1 VCRLLAIAA
10 ESPVRFHTCLCQA
23 PRSLASLSREHA
35 DGWGAGVYTSDT
47 GWVVERRTACAAS
60 DQRFSSIATE
70 LVGQMLLAHVRQRTV
85 GAVSLSNTHPFQ
97 RNRWLFAHN
106 GTINDMAFL
115 RARTSAER
123 LREREGDT
131 DSELLFAHLLT
142 RLDAAGLTDEPADER
157 TDGVVATVV
166 RELSERT
173 AVGSFNFLLANGDV
187 LYCNRFG
194 RSLYLLERPASV
206 ECARTLLVASEPM
219 TDEAWRP
226 LSDGTLVRCDRRR
239 ELDVSYLWEVDC
251 DEELPFTD

>member
-1 VCRLLAIAA
+1 MCRLLAIAA
-10 ESPVRFHTCLCQA
+10 ESPVRFQTCLCQA
-23 PRSLASLSREHA
+23 PRSLASISREHP
-35 DGWGAGVYTSDT
+35 DGWGTAVYKPDT
-47 GWVVERRTACAAS
+47 GWVIEKRTACAAR
-60 DQRFSSIATE
+60 DQRFSSIASE

-85 GAVSLSNTHPFQ
+85 GAVSLSNTHPFR

-106 GTINDMAFL
+106 GTIHDIAFL
-115 RARTSAER
+115 RARTSGER

-131 DSELLFAHLLT
+131 DSELLFAHVLT
-142 RLDAAGLTDEPADER
+142 RLDATGLTDEPANER
-157 TDGVVATVV
+157 TDGVVASVV
-166 RELSERT
+166 RELSERSG
-173 AVGSFNFLLANGDV
+173 VGSFNFVMANGDV

-206 ECARTLLVASEPM
+206 ECVRTVLVASEPI

-239 ELDVSYLWEVDC
+239 ELVVSYLREMDW